1 MKFEQLKVL
10 DAVVQA
16 GSFAKAGNEVLM
28 LSQPAVSAA
37 IRQLERDLGFEL
49 FDRSAY
55 RARLTPAGER
65 FYREARHVLAQ
76 VESLHNLG
84 TQLAHGVEPDL
95 RFAVDQGSLYLRN
108 LQVFREQF
116 DQHPHT
122 RFHFESGILGSAIER
137 LLAGEVDFA
146 ICPWFE
152 GYNTLTPLESHT
164 LAVLNLSTMV
174 SPCYPPLQRF
184 TPGQRIDAAELVGCV
199 QIITRSSETYLTSG
213 GFGILPQC
221 RPWYVNDHTGKKL
234 LIQAGLG
241 FGMLHHIDV
250 MEELATGVLRPFHEL
265 EHYQVNRSEIRLVR
279 LRKKA
284 HGPVLANIWQALC
297 EQPVFHD
304 KVLA

>member
-1 MKFEQLKVL
+1 MKLEQLRVL

-37 IRQLERDLGFEL
+37 IRQLERELGFEL
-49 FDRSAY
+49 FDRSTY

-65 FYREARHVLAQ
+65 FYPEARHVLAQ
-76 VESLHNLG
+76 AESLQNLG
-84 TQLAHGVEPDL
+84 AQLAQGVEPDL

-108 LQVFREQF
+108 LEVFREQF

-122 RFHFESGILGSAIER
+122 RFHFDSGILGSAVER
-137 LLAGEVDFA
+137 LLAGEVDLA
-146 ICPWFE
+146 VCPWFE
-152 GYNTLTPLESHT
+152 VYNTVPQLESHT
-164 LAVLNLSTMV
+164 LAELNLSTMV
-174 SPCYPPLQRF
+174 SPAYPPLQRF
-184 TPGQRIDAAELVGCV
+184 TPGQYIEEADLVGCV
-199 QIITRSSETYLTSG
+199 QIITRSSEKYLNAG

-250 MEELATGVLRPFHEL
+250 AEELASGVLRPFREL
-265 EHYQVNRSEIRLVR
+265 SHYRVNRSQIRLVR
-279 LRKKA
+279 LRQKV
-284 HGPVLANIWQALC
+284 HGPVLTQIWQALC
-297 EQPVFHD
+297 EQPVFRD
-304 KVLA
+304 EITP